1 VSVDLVGHPFAP
13 IGTGECLRASFRA
26 LRSVGLRPAIINA
39 FGLRYG
45 DSQLEREFEP
55 YLRQRPEGQVQIYFI
70 NGDEVRSVSAAL
82 PAPSSPPPYRII
94 QPMWELA
101 AYPRHWARELE
112 AFDEVWAAST
122 FIRDS
127 IAPSVSRP
135 VVLLPTP
142 VGLPASFG
150 LGRRH
155 FRIPETSY
163 AFLFA
168 FDLRSYAARKNPQ
181 AAIEAF
187 RRVVRARPA
196 ADCTLVLKV
205 GGTAARPEGF
215 TAFKSEI
222 ADLGDEHAQRVVL
235 VEGDL
240 TAAEITS
247 LLWVCDAFVSLHRSE
262 GFGRLLAEAML
273 MGKPVIATAYS
284 GNVDFMT
291 ADDSLLVPYALVPVP
306 DGAYPFAAGQSWAEP
321 DVDGAAG
328 HMLRLLDDPSEGRRI
343 GERASRHM
351 RVAFGHRAAGL
362 RYADRIRAVT
372 HGSGATG

>member
-1 VSVDLVGHPFAP
+1 MSVDLIGHPFAP

-26 LRSVGLRPAIINA
+26 LRSVGLQPAIVNA

-45 DSQLEREFEP
+45 DAQLEREFEP
-55 YLRQRPEGQVQIYFI
+55 FLRQRPEGQVQIYFI
-70 NGDEVRSVSAAL
+70 NGDEVQPVSEAVR
-82 PAPSSPPPYRII
+82 APSSPPPYRII

-101 AYPRHWARELE
+101 EYPRHWARELE
-112 AFDEVWAAST
+112 AFAEVWAAST
-122 FIRDS
+122 FIRAA
-127 IAPSVSRP
+127 IAPAVFRP

-142 VGLPASFG
+142 VGLPAPFG
-150 LGRRH
+150 FSRRH

-168 FDLRSYAARKNPQ
+168 FDLRSYAARKNPN
-181 AAIEAF
+181 AVIDAF
-187 RRVVRARPA
+187 RRVVQARPA
-196 ADCTLVLKV
+196 VDCTLVLKV
-205 GGTAARPEGF
+205 GGTAARPESF
-215 TAFKSEI
+215 SAFKSQV
-222 ADLGDEHAQRVVL
+222 ADLSGGDAERVVL

-247 LLWVCDAFVSLHRSE
+247 LLWVCDAFLSLHRSE

-291 ADDSLLVPYALVPVP
+291 ADNSLLVPYELVPVAE
-306 DGAYPFAAGQSWAEP
+306 GAYPFGAGQSWAEP
-321 DVDGAAG
+321 DVDRAVE
-328 HMLRLLDDPSEGRRI
+328 HMLRLLDHPNDGLQI
-343 GERASRHM
+343 GKRASRHM

-362 RYADRIRAVT
+362 RYAERIRQIT
-372 HGSGATG
+372 DGGLATA